1 MSNTKKT
8 SSHSKLFSVGP
19 NAPFQFTEAY
29 KSLRT
34 NLEFLSASGNCKTIL
49 ITSSIPEEGK
59 TNVAINLAI
68 TLAGSG
74 KRVVLVDCDMRKS
87 AVSRYMRIPRGH
99 AGLTNVITSRDVS
112 TLSTAL
118 VRMKETGITI
128 LPVGTIPPNP
138 AELLATPITEKIFG
152 ALQNAFDY
160 VIVDTPPVSVVTDAA
175 VLCRVADGVLL
186 VVRPG
191 VTTIQGAQLSKKNLE
206 AVNAHILGVVMNGY
220 NAKKSGRKDGY
231 SYAYSYSYYDN
242 KQQGSDE

>member
-1 MSNTKKT
+1 MSKHTKK
-8 SSHSKLFSVGP
+8 SHRKLFTVGSD
-19 NAPFQFTEAY
+19 APFQFTEAY

-34 NLEFLSASGNCKTIL
+34 NLEFLSASGSCKTIL
-49 ITSSIPEEGK
+49 ITSSVPEEGK
-59 TNVAINLAI
+59 TNVAVNLAI
-68 TLAGSG
+68 TLASSG

-87 AVSRYMRIPRGH
+87 AVSRYLRIPRSRT
-99 AGLTNVITSRDVS
+99 GLTNVITSHE
-112 TLSTAL
+112 
-118 VRMKETGITI
+118 ETGITV

-138 AELLATPITEKIFG
+138 AELLASSTTEKIFK

-206 AVNAHILGVVMNGY
+206 AVNAHILGVIMNGY
-220 NAKKSGRKDGY
+220 NAKKTGRRDGY
-231 SYAYSYSYYDN
+231 SYAYSYGYYDS
-242 KQQGSDE
+242 KQETDE

>member
-1 MSNTKKT
+1 MSNAKKT
-8 SSHSKLFSVGP
+8 SSHRKLFSVGP

-49 ITSSIPEEGK
+49 ITSSAPEAGK
-59 TNVAINLAI
+59 TNVAINLAS

-87 AVSRYMRIPRGH
+87 VVSHYMRIPRGH

-138 AELLATPITEKIFG
+138 AEPPATPTTEKPVVDDERTRRTPVAPLTAVSMGNVTRRSTSSGAIPPASVMTTTVG
-152 ALQNAFDY
+152 ALRSGK
-160 VIVDTPPVSVVTDAA
+160 TSTSVCCTV
-175 VLCRVADGVLL
+175 
-186 VVRPG
+186 
-191 VTTIQGAQLSKKNLE
+191 
-206 AVNAHILGVVMNGY
+206 
-220 NAKKSGRKDGY
+220 
-231 SYAYSYSYYDN
+231 
-242 KQQGSDE
+242 

>member
-1 MSNTKKT
+1 MSKPAKK
-8 SSHSKLFSVGP
+8 SHRKLFTVGSD
-19 NAPFQFTEAY
+19 APFQFTEAY

-34 NLEFLSASGNCKTIL
+34 NLEFLSTSGNCKTIL
-49 ITSSIPEEGK
+49 ITSSVPEEGK
-59 TNVAINLAI
+59 TNVAVNLAI
-68 TLAGSG
+68 TLASSG

-87 AVSRYMRIPRGH
+87 AVSRYLRIPRSRT
-99 AGLTNVITSRDVS
+99 GLTNVITSHEEN
-112 TLSTAL
+112 AL
-118 VRMKETGITI
+118 ASALIRMKDTGITV

-138 AELLATPITEKIFG
+138 AELLASSATEKIFK

-206 AVNAHILGVVMNGY
+206 AVDAHILGVIMNGY
-220 NAKKSGRKDGY
+220 NAKKTGRRDGY
-231 SYAYSYSYYDN
+231 SYAYSYGYYDS
-242 KQQGSDE
+242 KQETDE